1 MVRGGWE
8 VGWGRGEQGWGT
20 ACHLILAS
28 TLGNS
33 AKAAMVTLNSC
44 STAIRKAALTGIVQ
58 SAD

>member
-1 MVRGGWE
+1 M
-8 VGWGRGEQGWGT
+8 GWGRGEQGWGT